1 MSIHNNVTV
10 IEINC
15 LLQWYE
21 EIVEDYF
28 LCLTHAL
35 LRQNWRLLKPYV
47 FFQIFI
53 MLISN
58 KVSLKDYQW
67 IDWNYIVMSF
77 NGTVHDR
84 QKERPALTWK
94 LYIRKPFHNHFLHC
108 LFSKVFGVI
117 AVNRCIPCHPIS
129 YRHNVFCRWE
139 FRKIFKPCRVLL
151 NICIISILSGFSSI
165 TCCSLL

>member
-1 MSIHNNVTV
+1 MGIHNNVTV

-84 QKERPALTWK
+84 QKERPALT
-94 LYIRKPFHNHFLHC
+94 
-108 LFSKVFGVI
+108 
-117 AVNRCIPCHPIS
+117 
-129 YRHNVFCRWE
+129 
-139 FRKIFKPCRVLL
+139 
-151 NICIISILSGFSSI
+151 
-165 TCCSLL
+165 